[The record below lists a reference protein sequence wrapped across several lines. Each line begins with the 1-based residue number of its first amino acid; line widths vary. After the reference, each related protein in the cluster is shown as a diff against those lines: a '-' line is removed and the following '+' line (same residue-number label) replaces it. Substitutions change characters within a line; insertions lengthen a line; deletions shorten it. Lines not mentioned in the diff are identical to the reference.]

1 MLTLPKGLKGS
12 GTVTV
17 TAGGVS
23 KTIELKTK
31 SAFDDTAGSWAEDYI
46 TKLAAKGIVTGSGGY
61 FYPNNEIKRG
71 DFVLML
77 YRAAGSPAATVTKD
91 FSDVSQNDYYANAVS
106 WAKANGIAKGDGLSF
121 NPQSSMSRQD
131 AFTFISRYLVY
142 KGIVKAD
149 GTAANL
155 AGFSDADKISDYAL
169 TATATLIKN
178 KIVNG
183 SGGIINP
190 LGKLSRAEMAKILF
204 VATQ

>member
-1 MLTLPKGLKGS
+1 
-12 GTVTV
+12 
-17 TAGGVS
+17 
-23 KTIELKTK
+23 
-31 SAFDDTAGSWAEDYI
+31 
-46 TKLAAKGIVTGSGGY
+46 
-61 FYPNNEIKRG
+61 
-71 DFVLML
+71 ML
-77 YRAAGSPAATVTKD
+77 YRAAGSPAATVAKD